1 MDMAQQNR
9 LGEMGLVPSRSD
21 RFYLLESVWFF
32 ATREGAAIG
41 PFGTHQEA
49 LNGLTDFLEFLT
61 LAAPT
66 TKKQL
71 EKSMEY

>member
-1 MDMAQQNR
+1 MKQQHR
-9 LGEMGLVPSRSD
+9 QGETGVIPSRSD

-41 PFGTHQEA
+41 PFATHQEA
-49 LNGLTDFLEFLT
+49 LDGLTDFLEFLV
-61 LAAPT
+61 LATPK

-71 EKSMEY
+71 VKAMED

>member
-1 MDMAQQNR
+1 MAQQNR
-9 LGEMGLVPSRSD
+9 QGERGEIPSRSD

-41 PFGTHQEA
+41 PFATHQEA
-49 LNGLTDFLEFLT
+49 LAGLTDFLEFLT

-66 TKKQL
+66 TKKKL
-71 EKSMEY
+71 VKSMAY

>member
-1 MDMAQQNR
+1 MRQHHRQ
-9 LGEMGLVPSRSD
+9 GETAAIPSRSD

-41 PFGTHQEA
+41 PFETHEEA
-49 LNGLTDFLEFLT
+49 LNGLTDFLEFLV
-61 LAAPT
+61 LAAPK

-71 EKSMEY
+71 VKAMED